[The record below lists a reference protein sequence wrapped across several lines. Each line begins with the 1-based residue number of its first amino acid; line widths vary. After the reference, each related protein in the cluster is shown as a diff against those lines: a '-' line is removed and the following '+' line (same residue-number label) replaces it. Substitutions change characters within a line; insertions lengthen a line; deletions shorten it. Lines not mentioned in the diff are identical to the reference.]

1 MLLKFVII
9 LFFSFVEKLTTND
22 PEFSNSQK
30 KRLVKMTFVGILA
43 LLVVVMAG
51 IFLIVF
57 CKMRQHACDEKSK
70 TSVSQPTS
78 SFHTST
84 ACMSDSTLRSSF
96 ETPAS
101 GDEGVNNNF
110 TSQRVNRN
118 YRARDTRQ
126 ARMKNRTCVH
136 VCPKCHDTDDVCN
149 FEYRDSGNTSYHDL
163 GSLNLEESAR
173 LTPYGDSYCGAVVVE
188 SAATR
193 ARNYSAIESFR
204 TASSLSDEIANR
216 HYPRYL

>member
-1 MLLKFVII
+1 
-9 LFFSFVEKLTTND
+9 
-22 PEFSNSQK
+22 
-30 KRLVKMTFVGILA
+30 MTFVGILA

-57 CKMRQHACDEKSK
+57 CKIRQHACDENSK

-78 SFHTST
+78 SSHTST

-96 ETPAS
+96 EPPAS
-101 GDEGVNNNF
+101 GDESMNNNF
-110 TSQRVNRN
+110 TLQRVNRN

-126 ARMKNRTCVH
+126 ARMKNRTYVH
-136 VCPKCHDTDDVCN
+136 VCPKCHDTDICN
-149 FEYRDSGNTSYHDL
+149 FEYQDSGNTLYHDL
-163 GSLNLEESAR
+163 GSLSLEESAR
-173 LTPYGDSYCGAVVVE
+173 LTSYGAVVVE

-204 TASSLSDEIANR
+204 TASSLSDEVANR